1 MNKKT
6 FMNKFLLSLFLIF
19 TSFLN
24 FYSQSPGFMGK
35 RLSISYGFH
44 ASPAIIGATKNNET
58 LIGDIATGP
67 GSAETGVI
75 KFNNLHEIS
84 LDFVATSKWLICL
97 NVKYYK
103 TAFDNSEICESGS
116 RNSTNYYAGRP
127 EGFYSIRG
135 LSYGLIFKYF
145 GSRYIAP
152 WGRYLMFGPVV
163 NTVKTSYD
171 KNMFIKGIYYPS
183 AGPTNFSITDFGPKN
198 QNFAGF
204 NFMLGW
210 GKSRIFANKIIVDF
224 GASTQLFALLS
235 IPKDLLGV
243 NFNQFDKYSPKET
256 YIEET
261 YKKRVRGINRFN
273 IFLKIGYMF

>member
-1 MNKKT
+1 
-6 FMNKFLLSLFLIF
+6 MNKFLLYFVFTISSSLNL
-19 TSFLN
+19 
-24 FYSQSPGFMGK
+24 YSQSPGFMGK
-35 RLSISYGFH
+35 RLAISYGFH
-44 ASPAIIGATKNNET
+44 ASPAIIGATKDNET
-58 LIGDIATGP
+58 LLGEIENGQ

-75 KFNNLHEIS
+75 KFNNLHELS
-84 LDFVATSKWLICL
+84 LDIVASSKWLICL

-103 TAFDNSEICESGS
+103 TAFDNSEICESGN
-116 RNSTNYYAGRP
+116 RNSINYYSGHP

-135 LSYGLIFKYF
+135 LSYGLTFKYF
-145 GSRYIAP
+145 GKRYIAP
-152 WGRYLMFGPVV
+152 WGRYVMFGPVI

-171 KNMFIKGIYYPS
+171 NNMIIKGIYYPS
-183 AGPTNFSITDFGPKN
+183 SGPTNFSITDFGPKN

-210 GKSRIFANKIIVDF
+210 GKSRIFANRIIVDF

-235 IPKDLLGV
+235 IPKDILGV
-243 NFNQFDKYSPKET
+243 NFNEFDKNPTNET

-273 IFLKIGYMF
+273 IFLKICYLF